1 MFEKQNEV
9 TIRAE
14 NLERSNLTVSDRL
27 ELHCLD
33 YAVVLILG
41 EMTAMELI
49 SASEALQKLAAEL
62 LNVLLEACSAC
73 DNCGQEEPCELM
85 CENAMSEETDSK
97 GEEPF
102 GASSTG
108 EFTDIT
114 DPLDFED
121 QPTDFDDGYALSD
134 ISPDMLKL
142 LRESGVYMLNLEEI
156 LRDYLLIY
164 PGRDKAE
171 KIDGEVQI

>member
-9 TIRAE
+9 IIRAE
-14 NLERSNLTVSDRL
+14 NLEQSNLTVSDRL

-33 YAVVLILG
+33 YAVVLIPG

-85 CENAMSEETDSK
+85 CENAVSEEPDSK
-97 GEEPF
+97 GEELF
-102 GASSTG
+102 DTN
-108 EFTDIT
+108 IT
-114 DPLDFED
+114 DPLDFGD
-121 QPTDFDDGYALSD
+121 QPTDYDDGYALSD
-134 ISPDMLKL
+134 ISPDMRKL
-142 LRESGVYMLNLEEI
+142 LRESGVCMLNLKEA
-156 LRDYLLIY
+156 LRNDLLIY
-164 PGRDKAE
+164 SERK
-171 KIDGEVQI
+171 

>member
-1 MFEKQNEV
+1 MFKKQNEII
-9 TIRAE
+9 IRAA
-14 NLERSNLTVSDRL
+14 NLEQSNLSGFDRL

-33 YAVVLILG
+33 YAAAVIPG

-49 SASEALQKLAAEL
+49 SASEALQKLAADL
-62 LNVLLEACSAC
+62 LLVLLQACSAC

-102 GASSTG
+102 GTSSTG

-142 LRESGVYMLNLEEI
+142 LRESGVCMLNLKEA
-156 LRDYLLIY
+156 LRNNLLIY
-164 PGRDKAE
+164 SGGDKAE
-171 KIDGEVQI
+171 K

>member
-33 YAVVLILG
+33 YAVVLIPG

-85 CENAMSEETDSK
+85 GERTMPEEPDSK
-97 GEEPF
+97 GNELF
-102 GASSTG
+102 GASSAG
-108 EFTDIT
+108 EFTDIA

-142 LRESGVYMLNLEEI
+142 LRESGVCMLNLEET
-156 LRDYLLIY
+156 LRNNLFIY
-164 PGRDKAE
+164 SGGGRAE
-171 KIDGEVQI
+171 KIDEELQI

>member
-9 TIRAE
+9 IIRAE
-14 NLERSNLTVSDRL
+14 NLEQSNLAGFDRL

-33 YAVVLILG
+33 HATAVIPG

-49 SASEALQKLAAEL
+49 STSEALQKLAADL
-62 LNVLLEACSAC
+62 LLVLLEACSAC
-73 DNCGQEEPCELM
+73 DNCGQEKPCGLM
-85 CENAMSEETDSK
+85 SGDAMFEEIDSK

-108 EFTDIT
+108 EFTDIA

-134 ISPDMLKL
+134 ISPDMLEL
-142 LRESGVYMLNLEEI
+142 LQKSGVCMLNLEEK
-156 LRDYLLIY
+156 LRDDSIVYFGGHTMKDDCEAL
-164 PGRDKAE
+164 
-171 KIDGEVQI
+171 

>member
-14 NLERSNLTVSDRL
+14 NLERSNLTMSDRL

-33 YAVVLILG
+33 YAVVLIPG

-85 CENAMSEETDSK
+85 GECTMPEEPDSK
-97 GEEPF
+97 EGEPF
-102 GASSTG
+102 SANFAVSKTS
-108 EFTDIT
+108 I
-114 DPLDFED
+114 
-121 QPTDFDDGYALSD
+121 
-134 ISPDMLKL
+134 
-142 LRESGVYMLNLEEI
+142 
-156 LRDYLLIY
+156 
-164 PGRDKAE
+164 
-171 KIDGEVQI
+171 

>member
-1 MFEKQNEV
+1 VFEKQNEV

-33 YAVVLILG
+33 YAVVLIPG

-97 GEEPF
+97 GEKPF
-102 GASSTG
+102 SASSTG

-114 DPLDFED
+114 DPLDFEN
-121 QPTDFDDGYALSD
+121 QPTDFDDGYAVSD

-142 LRESGVYMLNLEEI
+142 LQKSGVCMRNLQEK
-156 LRDYLLIY
+156 LSNDLLVYFNGKVINEY
-164 PGRDKAE
+164 DSE
-171 KIDGEVQI
+171 KI